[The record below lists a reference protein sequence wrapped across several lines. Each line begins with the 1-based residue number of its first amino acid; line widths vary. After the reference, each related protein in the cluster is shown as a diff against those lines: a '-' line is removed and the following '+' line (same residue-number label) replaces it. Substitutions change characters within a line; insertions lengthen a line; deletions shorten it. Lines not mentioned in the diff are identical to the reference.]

1 MIFASIPNFDEFY
14 SEDNINDG
22 GKECIRFLNEIIND
36 FDEVQLDYW
45 IINKWRWITNLN
57 MSKQMIAHVYLFN
70 FFFLGGGGGSPTP
83 IPGPVVQNV
92 DSAIYRINHY
102 PQDKCQGNQFERNDD
117 DDDDDNDDGDVDDDN
132 DDDDDDDDDDDGDGS
147 NEGDEDYD
155 DETG

>member
-1 MIFASIPNFDEFY
+1 M
-14 SEDNINDG
+14 
-22 GKECIRFLNEIIND
+22 CI
-36 FDEVQLDYW
+36 
-45 IINKWRWITNLN
+45 
-57 MSKQMIAHVYLFN
+57 YLIS
-70 FFFLGGGGGSPTP
+70 FFWGGGGAPTP
-83 IPGPVVQNV
+83 IQGPVVQNV

>member
-70 FFFLGGGGGSPTP
+70 YHYFFFLRGGGEGSPSP
-83 IPGPVVQNV
+83 FQAPVVQNL
-92 DSAIYRINHY
+92 DIAIYRINH
-102 PQDKCQGNQFERNDD
+102 
-117 DDDDDNDDGDVDDDN
+117 
-132 DDDDDDDDDDDGDGS
+132 
-147 NEGDEDYD
+147 
-155 DETG
+155 

>member
-70 FFFLGGGGGSPTP
+70 FFLGGGGGSPTP
-83 IPGPVVQNV
+83 FQAPVVQNL

-117 DDDDDNDDGDVDDDN
+117 DDDDD
-132 DDDDDDDDDDDGDGS
+132 DDDGDES
-147 NEGDEDYD
+147 NEGDEVYD

>member
-70 FFFLGGGGGSPTP
+70 YYYYFFEGGGGSPSP
-83 IPGPVVQNV
+83 FQAPVVQNL
-92 DSAIYRINHY
+92 DIAIYRINH
-102 PQDKCQGNQFERNDD
+102 
-117 DDDDDNDDGDVDDDN
+117 
-132 DDDDDDDDDDDGDGS
+132 
-147 NEGDEDYD
+147 
-155 DETG
+155 

>member
-70 FFFLGGGGGSPTP
+70 FFFWGGGGAPTP
-83 IPGPVVQNV
+83 FQAPVVQNL

-102 PQDKCQGNQFERNDD
+102 PQDKCQGNQFEINQ
-117 DDDDDNDDGDVDDDN
+117 
-132 DDDDDDDDDDDGDGS
+132 DDDDDDDDDDDGDKS
-147 NEGDEDYD
+147 NEGDEVYD

>member
-1 MIFASIPNFDEFY
+1 M
-14 SEDNINDG
+14 
-22 GKECIRFLNEIIND
+22 CI
-36 FDEVQLDYW
+36 
-45 IINKWRWITNLN
+45 
-57 MSKQMIAHVYLFN
+57 YLIS
-70 FFFLGGGGGSPTP
+70 FFWGGGGSPTP
-83 IPGPVVQNV
+83 IQGPVVQNL

-117 DDDDDNDDGDVDDDN
+117 DDDDNDDGDV

>member
-1 MIFASIPNFDEFY
+1 M
-14 SEDNINDG
+14 
-22 GKECIRFLNEIIND
+22 CI
-36 FDEVQLDYW
+36 
-45 IINKWRWITNLN
+45 
-57 MSKQMIAHVYLFN
+57 YLIS
-70 FFFLGGGGGSPTP
+70 FFFKGGGGSPTP
-83 IPGPVVQNV
+83 IQDPVVQNL

-117 DDDDDNDDGDVDDDN
+117 DDDDNDDGDV